1 MVLSSIQLEDWG
13 KLATGES
20 GWLEIEE
27 AWLRAVQEIYG
38 VFCKKQQDYGP
49 TNIGTGG
56 EQGVAVRSGDK
67 IARLFELLG
76 MGAREGE
83 ERDSLNEPRRDS
95 WLDIADYGII
105 GLLVHDGNWPQLLPE
120 DAWGQEAAY
129 ALLKEMV
136 FADSEL
142 RAALIQEVIAYEFAT
157 EIAEDLGG
165 TVELE

>member
-1 MVLSSIQLEDWG
+1 MGQPYLDDWG

-38 VFCKKQQDYGP
+38 IFCMKQQDYGP

-56 EQGVAVRSGDK
+56 EQGVALRSGDK
-67 IARLFELLG
+67 ISRLFELLG
-76 MGAREGE
+76 IGTRGGE
-83 ERDSLNEPRRDS
+83 EIESSNEPRRDS
-95 WLDIADYGII
+95 WVDIADYGII
-105 GLLVHDGNWPQLLPE
+105 GLLVHDGNWPQLTPE
-120 DAWGQEAAY
+120 DAWGREAAY

-136 FADSEL
+136 IADPELREVLISEL
-142 RAALIQEVIAYEFAT
+142 VAYEVAL